1 MSREFPE
8 LTTIGALFGFA
19 RRLEQASA
27 EVLDAAAD
35 REPDGAR
42 ADDFRKMAKKH
53 RRRSDDIE
61 RIRQERLNE
70 TVLEPLTNMARD
82 EYAPSLEED
91 LGSLDAAA
99 LRQAAIDLEQCAAK
113 FYTDAV
119 DKAGP
124 VLAEM
129 RRSLSR
135 LAKDNDKFVATLRQG

>member
-1 MSREFPE
+1 MSRAFPE

-19 RRLEQASA
+19 RRLEEASA
-27 EVLDAAAD
+27 EALEAAAAQPS
-35 REPDGAR
+35 EGAR
-42 ADDFRKMAKKH
+42 ADGYRKLAKKH
-53 RRRSDDIE
+53 RRRAEEID

-82 EYAPSLEED
+82 DYAPTVAED

-99 LRQAAIDLEQCAAK
+99 LHETAVELERCASR
-113 FYTDAV
+113 FYLDAV

-129 RRSLSR
+129 RRSLAR
-135 LAKDNDKFVATLRQG
+135 LAKDNDKFLAALLEG